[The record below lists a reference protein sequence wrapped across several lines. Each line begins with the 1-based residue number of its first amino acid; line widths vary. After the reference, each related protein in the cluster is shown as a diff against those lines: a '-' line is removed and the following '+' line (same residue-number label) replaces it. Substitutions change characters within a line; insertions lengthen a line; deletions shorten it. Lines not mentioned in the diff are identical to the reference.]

1 MDTDLTDPTPFDVEQ
16 FKLSPNSSVGRAQ
29 RPAQRRSRGP
39 FLRGPI
45 PWSWLVAAGQL
56 KGHALQV
63 GLVLWF
69 EAGCRSSRTVR
80 LRHSLAAQFGCHRD
94 TVLRAVR
101 ELERAGL
108 VNVQRKPGRSLQ
120 VTLLDAPSS
129 ASPTPEPLNATNAED
144 EVL

>member
-1 MDTDLTDPTPFDVEQ
+1 MDTDVTNTTPFDVEQ
-16 FKLSPNSSVGRAQ
+16 FKLSSDSSVGQTR
-29 RPAQRRSRGP
+29 RPAQRQRRSSEP

-56 KGHALQV
+56 KGHALQI

-101 ELERAGL
+101 ELELAGL
-108 VNVQRKPGRSLQ
+108 ISVVRRPGRSLQ
-120 VTLLDAPSS
+120 VTLLD
-129 ASPTPEPLNATNAED
+129 PTTGTEPNALGDLEED
-144 EVL
+144 CR